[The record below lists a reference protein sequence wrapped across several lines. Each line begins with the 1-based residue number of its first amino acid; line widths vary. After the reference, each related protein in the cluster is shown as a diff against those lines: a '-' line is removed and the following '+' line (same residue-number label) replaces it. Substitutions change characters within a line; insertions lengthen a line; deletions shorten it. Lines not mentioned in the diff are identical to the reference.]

1 MKSDKKAQFLKIS
14 PKKAW
19 FCEIRQKKHN
29 FAKSDNKRTIL
40 QNLTKTRF
48 CNIRRKCTILQNQT
62 KKHDSAKSDKKAWI
76 CEIRQQSTILL
87 NQTKSMNLR
96 NQTTKHDSAKSDP
109 KKAQFNY
116 IRQKIM
122 ILQNQTKKARFC
134 EGEFVCNCHCPL
146 NLSLP
151 SYCANTLLFC
161 WRVFTL
167 TQVPHLLGACVFM
180 LPFWLYAV
188 SAKVRKK
195 DWEPTSYILI
205 KIA

>member
-1 MKSDKKAQFLKIS
+1 MQNQTKKLDSVKPDKK
-14 PKKAW
+14 
-19 FCEIRQKKHN
+19 
-29 FAKSDNKRTIL
+29 
-40 QNLTKTRF
+40 
-48 CNIRRKCTILQNQT
+48 RKILQNQT
-62 KKHDSAKSDKKAWI
+62 KI
-76 CEIRQQSTILL
+76 GRFFEIRQ
-87 NQTKSMNLR
+87 KSMNLR

-109 KKAQFNY
+109 KKAQFYY
-116 IRQKIM
+116 IRQKSM

-134 EGEFVCNCHCPL
+134 EGEFVSNCHCPL

-151 SYCANTLLFC
+151 SYRANTLLFC